1 MFDSQRE
8 TSRHSGSDGSP
19 EGAASTLLAPPPR
32 DQDQEEA
39 SRTLVLVSAGNGAVS
54 PGDGQ
59 GTLGAVTP
67 QAPDESERGTLAFM
81 FRPAAMATG
90 AAATA
95 GRSSSPPLAKVE
107 RTFVHIAETTHRIVM
122 TTGKQL
128 PESERHYGRDEE
140 EEEAAEERKD
150 GSVGEE
156 KGSSKEEIIWERA
169 DRQVEDNDER
179 KEEQEVEEE
188 VEEVGERSEKVE
200 EKENETLPLRK
211 MIELEKERESESEE
225 RERDDIQKVKSSP
238 TEEAEPPA
246 ESGDRRRPSYI
257 GRGEAVEVEVREKPD
272 EVPAEREQKREE
284 ALAQT
289 GKEAEPEQEVT
300 SPQPC
305 QRRRSRIPVLISEEE
320 TGSDRSSQTS
330 PNQQLRKSRRPQ
342 LARLVLER
350 KRSAQSTTASEDD
363 THQSD
368 DSAKARGAD
377 RSARSRIPRPV
388 TPIKKPS
395 VQSGSGAVPQTQRS
409 VSFIQAR

>member
-1 MFDSQRE
+1 MFDAQRE

-32 DQDQEEA
+32 DQDQEEV

-81 FRPAAMATG
+81 FRPAAVATG
-90 AAATA
+90 AVATA

-128 PESERHYGRDEE
+128 PESERRHGKDEE
-140 EEEAAEERKD
+140 EEEAVEERKD
-150 GSVGEE
+150 GSLGEE
-156 KGSSKEEIIWERA
+156 KGSSREEIIWERA
-169 DRQVEDNDER
+169 EKQVENAEER
-179 KEEQEVEEE
+179 KEDQDVEQEVEL
-188 VEEVGERSEKVE
+188 SEE
-200 EKENETLPLRK
+200 EKEKETRPLRK
-211 MIELEKERESESEE
+211 VIDLKEKEREKDEE
-225 RERDDIQKVKSSP
+225 IEKEKSSP
-238 TEEAEPPA
+238 TEEAEPQPSA
-246 ESGDRRRPSYI
+246 ESGDQQGPSFD
-257 GRGEAVEVEVREKPD
+257 GREEATKPEVRDEAD
-272 EVPAEREQKREE
+272 EVPVEQEQNRDE
-284 ALAQT
+284 AGPVPLT
-289 GKEAEPEQEVT
+289 EIGKEAEPEQEVT

-305 QRRRSRIPVLISEEE
+305 PRRRSRIPVLISEEE

-330 PNQQLRKSRRPQ
+330 PNQLVRKRRRPQ

-350 KRSAQSTTASEDD
+350 KRSTQSTTASEDN

-368 DSAKARGAD
+368 DSARVRGAD
-377 RSARSRIPRPV
+377 GPTRSRIPRPV

-409 VSFIQAR
+409 VSFIQTR